1 MDNNQTRQNNFCLS
15 TTYMGKPV
23 GSRFGQMISAGLVN
37 FDSESRLP
45 FVQTSSTHRNYGLE
59 GPKLEQSLRKN
70 RTTFQMF
77 RCFLGKQL
85 LNYKWNFFRQLP
97 ALIGYFSVTWHLAYK
112 TVDAF
117 HSAKPFEIWK
127 QEQAVQKFSGK
138 KFPEIHEAV
147 EFPKCEPFNR
157 KFYKFPREQSWMER
171 KLLAKNFRK
180 FGYNPRGCPV
190 FWKLWKMPS
199 HSLLWI
205 ERKFKQDFLVEWK
218 VPTFFSS
225 NTAFQG
231 VKHTTFLWSPWLAW
245 LLARSLPTQ
254 KYEQV
259 SINGRYCI

>member
-97 ALIGYFSVTWHLAYK
+97 ALIGYFSVTWHLACK

-117 HSAKPFEIWK
+117 HSTKPFEIWK

-138 KFPEIHEAV
+138 SFQKFT
-147 EFPKCEPFNR
+147 
-157 KFYKFPREQSWMER
+157 
-171 KLLAKNFRK
+171 KLLNFR
-180 FGYNPRGCPV
+180 NV
-190 FWKLWKMPS
+190 N
-199 HSLLWI
+199 HST
-205 ERKFKQDFLVEWK
+205 ENSTNFRESKVEWK
-218 VPTFFSS
+218 ENFWQKIFENLGIIHEVVLFFGNCGKCRLIRYCELNENLNRTFWLNGKYPLFFSS

-231 VKHTTFLWSPWLAW
+231 VKHTTFLWSPRLAW